1 MSVMRFLLLTL
12 QLLISTSLLALPESN
27 NLSAYE
33 HSEGLLSCSNVN
45 STLTE
50 EGIHNNAPEVSWS
63 SVPGAYAYTVEVTEN
78 GSTVLQNTVY
88 GTSKTLSGLVSG
100 HTYQCKVKGII
111 TGGESSDYII
121 IMDIMP

>member
-1 MSVMRFLLLTL
+1 MRLLLFTL

-27 NLSAYE
+27 SLSAYE
-33 HSEGLLSCSNVN
+33 HNEGLLACNLYEI
-45 STLTE
+45 STLNVEAPHT
-50 EGIHNNAPEVSWS
+50 NAPEVSWS

-78 GSTVLQNTVY
+78 GSTVLLSTVY
-88 GTSKTLSGLVSG
+88 GTSKTLTGLVSG